1 MGDPIHSSRCHL
13 ERGRYSLFL
22 KAVGYSGLTR
32 SQQLTEDFHQFGK
45 HLKLGRL
52 LKSNNLFGSRVSS
65 WSKPRP
71 RPQSKTG
78 PFAGSVHGS
87 HSNNRFPC
95 ARHCIEGIRSTRR
108 ERNQEKGVSFFK
120 RVKKELKKQNVSVKS
135 QFQGI
140 LLNPFFVMPKS
151 STALGT

>member
-1 MGDPIHSSRCHL
+1 MMGNGMHHFRRGGGDPIHSSHCHL
-13 ERGRYSLFL
+13 KRGRYSLFL

-45 HLKLGRL
+45 HLQLGRL

-71 RPQSKTG
+71 QSKTG
-78 PFAGSVHGS
+78 PFAGSVHVS

-95 ARHCIEGIRSTRR
+95 AWHCTEGIRSTRR
-108 ERNQEKGVSFFK
+108 ERVRPGERSEFLK
-120 RVKKELKKQNVSVKS
+120 RSNCYCYC
-135 QFQGI
+135 
-140 LLNPFFVMPKS
+140 
-151 STALGT
+151 